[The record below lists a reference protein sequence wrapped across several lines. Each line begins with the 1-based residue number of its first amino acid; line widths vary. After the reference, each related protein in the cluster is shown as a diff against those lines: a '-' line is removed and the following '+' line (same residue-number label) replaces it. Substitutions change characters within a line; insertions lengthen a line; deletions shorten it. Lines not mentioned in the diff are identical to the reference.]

1 MDFNKLHI
9 GENWTKF
16 EDFRLKKFRGLSTG
30 FPEIDKAIIAMPG
43 CVVVLGEPGCGK
55 STFILNI
62 LAHNARQG
70 VPTILF
76 DKENGL
82 QRTRLRLLCYLG
94 GLTTAAI
101 ESGNFRGA
109 EETRYQNAVTEL
121 HSLPIF
127 YLDKIEP
134 AGLEELIREVGKKYK
149 KQIFVVID
157 SIQRLCTDLSEGRRG
172 NIDAWMSL
180 FNDLKLKFDNYLTIL
195 IVSEKT
201 KAQYGK
207 ASTTGGKESG
217 EIEYLGEVNL
227 DLYPTKDKQATIVE
241 CTKNRDGRKGVITT
255 LVPAEPFTYKI
266 NDTQYLGD

>member
-9 GENWTKF
+9 GDSWDRF
-16 EDFRLKKFRGLSTG
+16 EEFRLKKFRGLSTG
-30 FPEIDKAIIAMPG
+30 FPEVDKAIVAMPG

-55 STFILNI
+55 STFVLNI

-70 VPTILF
+70 IPTILF

-94 GLTTAAI
+94 DLSTGAI
-101 ESGNFRGA
+101 ESGKFRGA
-109 EETRYQNAVTEL
+109 EEARYNAAVEEL
-121 HSLPIF
+121 QSLPIF
-127 YLDKIEP
+127 YLETIEP
-134 AGLEELIREVGKKYK
+134 SGFEQLIREIGKAYK
-149 KQIFVVID
+149 QRVFVVVD
-157 SIQRLCTDLSEGRRG
+157 SINRLCTDMSDGRRG

-180 FNDLKLKFDNYLTIL
+180 FNDMKLKFDNYLTIM
-195 IVSEKT
+195 IVSEKA

-207 ASTTGGKESG
+207 ASSAGAKESG
-217 EIEYLGEVNL
+217 TIEYLGEVIL

-255 LVPAEPFTYKI
+255 LMPTEPFTYKI